1 MGLGQGSNGANP
13 KQGTCSGEAASALAV
28 GSGLGLGLGLGPGL
42 GVGPAKGLQ
51 WEEPDALTGCVVGG
65 VERRE
70 QRRRDLLRVRFRARA
85 RVRGLGLGG

>member
-1 MGLGQGSNGANP
+1 M
-13 KQGTCSGEAASALAV
+13 
-28 GSGLGLGLGLGPGL
+28 GPGL

-70 QRRRDLLRVRFRARA
+70 QRRRDLLRVRFRARV

>member
-1 MGLGQGSNGANP
+1 M
-13 KQGTCSGEAASALAV
+13 
-28 GSGLGLGLGLGPGL
+28 GPGL

-70 QRRRDLLRVRFRARA
+70 QRRRDLLRVGGLGL
-85 RVRGLGLGG
+85 GLGLGG